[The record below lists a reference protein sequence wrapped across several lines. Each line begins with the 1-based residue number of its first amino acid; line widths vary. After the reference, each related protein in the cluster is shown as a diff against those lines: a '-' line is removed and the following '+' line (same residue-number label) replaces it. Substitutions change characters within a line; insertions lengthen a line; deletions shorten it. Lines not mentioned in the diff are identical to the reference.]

1 MEGGVH
7 PSVAAVVSELE
18 EAGFFDKIKTRLAA
32 DLRGDVRALGPKSL
46 WAPFLPWVFPPSE

>member
-32 DLRGDVRALGPKSL
+32 DLRGDVRALGVGPVGGPVAVS
-46 WAPFLPWVFPPSE
+46 V